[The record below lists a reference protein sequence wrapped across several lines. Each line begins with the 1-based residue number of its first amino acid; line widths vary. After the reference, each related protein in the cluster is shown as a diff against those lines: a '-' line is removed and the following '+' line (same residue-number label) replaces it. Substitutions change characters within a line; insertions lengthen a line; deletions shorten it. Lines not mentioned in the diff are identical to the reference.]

1 MVKLPW
7 INQTKQ
13 INEKKMVKRPWINQ
27 TKQNYVKKKI
37 KQKMKY
43 IW

>member
-13 INEKKMVKRPWINQ
+13 INEKKRVKLPGL
-27 TKQNYVKKKI
+27 TKQSKIMLKKKI

-43 IW
+43 I

>member
-13 INEKKMVKRPWINQ
+13 INEKKTVKLPWINQ

>member
-43 IW
+43 I

>member
-13 INEKKMVKRPWINQ
+13 INGKKMVKLPWINQ

-43 IW
+43 I